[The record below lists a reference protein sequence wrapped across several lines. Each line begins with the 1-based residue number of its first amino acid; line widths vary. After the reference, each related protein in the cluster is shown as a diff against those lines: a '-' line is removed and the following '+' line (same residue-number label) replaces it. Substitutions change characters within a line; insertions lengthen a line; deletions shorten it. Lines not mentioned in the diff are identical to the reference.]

1 MKTPSLLVL
10 TLFTLLLSSTLTLKS
25 TLLTNGHDSLSD
37 FEDAIENWGDLILQD
52 AVSQA
57 VNDWMDEYDPEGD
70 GIDKATLKALLE

>member
-57 VNDWMDEYDPEGD
+57 VNDWMDECDPEGD
-70 GIDKATLKALLE
+70 RIDKATLETLLE